1 MINCKLVHIPKTGGR
16 SMIKTLGRD
25 IIATSDN
32 TFLKRHY
39 PDLNLD
45 KDVFTFAFV
54 RNPYDR
60 LVSAFYFLHKLMKL
74 NLTSQTVDN
83 NFFKCTEHLKNKTFE
98 EFILDSSRGLNYAAE
113 NNIFFRPQNY
123 FIPNGADFI
132 GRFENID
139 EDFKTICSIIKV
151 KHKKLLKYHK
161 SNHDHYELYYTNN
174 KIKEI
179 VRKIYNDDFILYNYE

>member
-1 MINCKLVHIPKTGGR
+1 
-16 SMIKTLGRD
+16 MIKSLGRD

-139 EDFKTICSIIKV
+139 EDFKTLCSLIEVEPVVLEKGNE
-151 KHKKLLKYHK
+151 
-161 SNHDHYELYYTNN
+161 SEHDEYQTYFTDN
-174 KIKEI
+174 KIKSI
-179 VRKIYNDDFILYNYE
+179 VQDVYSKDFLLYGYE